1 MWFLFTN
8 KQLGP
13 FYILRVFCNSKKKGK
28 IRKKLKSFDF
38 FFLKFRPFFSPCLYS
53 HRSPTFFKWW
63 PYSFSITSVIIKLQF
78 LSLRDSKWHEWT
90 TACLLTVVLD
100 VAAAPLQHPGHL
112 SVDGVEA
119 ELGLGPP
126 LRRAAR
132 RLLQL
137 ELGRVGELQCL
148 QQARLT
154 IYEVGDGVHGQTA
167 LQRKELQLTF
177 QIKSLSLNQ
186 RLNRG
191 KLRRAL
197 TGENGKNVFL

>member
-1 MWFLFTN
+1 M
-8 KQLGP
+8 
-13 FYILRVFCNSKKKGK
+13 
-28 IRKKLKSFDF
+28 
-38 FFLKFRPFFSPCLYS
+38 
-53 HRSPTFFKWW
+53 
-63 PYSFSITSVIIKLQF
+63 
-78 LSLRDSKWHEWT
+78 
-90 TACLLTVVLD
+90 VLD

-137 ELGRVGELQCL
+137 QLGRVGELQRL
-148 QQARLT
+148 QQAGLT